1 MENYTEFTEMYGKG
15 LFHKSID
22 VAEINE
28 YDQFLLT
35 PEIINLLAKEGI
47 SSYGNGFIWTLDP
60 NEYVEWFNKWLDFED
75 RCVPFMRTA
84 FGDIFFM
91 RDQQPM
97 VLNSNKGL
105 VDYTTA
111 QLDWFFNRYLAE
123 EEFMEEYFNMPL
135 YEKLNSPELSADE
148 CYGYRI
154 LLSDGGTE
162 TTENLSKVQLK
173 EYLHLLSKSGELQ
186 FFQH

>member
-1 MENYTEFTEMYGKG
+1 MKNYTEFTETYGEG
-15 LFHKSID
+15 IFYQAID
-22 VAEINE
+22 ISQINE

-35 PEIINLLAKEGI
+35 PEILNLLKKEGI

-60 NEYVEWFNKWLDFED
+60 NEYVEWLNNWLAFED

-91 RDQQPM
+91 RNQEPM
-97 VLNSNKGL
+97 VLNVSKAL
-105 VDYTTA
+105 IDYTTS
-111 QLDWFFNRYLAE
+111 QIDWFFNRYLAE

-135 YEKLNSPELSADE
+135 YEQLNSPDLATDE
-148 CYGYRI
+148 CYGFKT

-162 TTENLSKVQLK
+162 TVENLYKVQLK
-173 EYLHLLSKSGELQ
+173 EYLDLLTKSGELQ
-186 FFQH
+186 FFKH